1 MKRLISLSLFF
12 LLIGCSN
19 STGIYSYN
27 DFESLFEWNE
37 LESLDSQRYLIYYYN
52 RDFFGTDCVGCQI
65 VNEPLFIYGKENE
78 DSITLLLI
86 NERTVTGV
94 KPLIFRSQPMI
105 VLIEDNE
112 IIYTAFSAA
121 RILEALD
128 IMNQE
133 DFEINDLIEGEST

>member
-1 MKRLISLSLFF
+1 
-12 LLIGCSN
+12 
-19 STGIYSYN
+19 
-27 DFESLFEWNE
+27 
-37 LESLDSQRYLIYYYN
+37 
-52 RDFFGTDCVGCQI
+52 
-65 VNEPLFIYGKENE
+65 
-78 DSITLLLI
+78 
-86 NERTVTGV
+86 
-94 KPLIFRSQPMI
+94 MI